1 MIKKAV
7 LAIGQDRF
15 FIACI
20 YCKGEVYM
28 KSGYIKIDSFSKGIA
43 LKTAQILKNLNA
55 KNIIIDLCDNPG
67 GVHDELMGLFNLF
80 APKGPVMKVNNSKTY
95 FSENKN
101 YGKYNLVIIVNKN
114 SASAAEA
121 FASTM
126 QELGAAVIIGEKTYG
141 KGTFS
146 RLAEEK
152 RHGGI
157 VMSKG
162 IYTTPSGRKIVG
174 RGVIPDIEIKDMDK
188 ALEFA
193 DGLFVTT
200 SLPNE

>member
-1 MIKKAV
+1 
-7 LAIGQDRF
+7 
-15 FIACI
+15 
-20 YCKGEVYM
+20 M
-28 KSGYIKIDSFSKGIA
+28 KVGYIKIEAFSKGTA
-43 LKTAQILKNLNA
+43 LKTAQFLKKLRTN
-55 KNIIIDLCDNPG
+55 NIIIDLCNNPG
-67 GVHDELMGLFNLF
+67 GAHDELMGFFNLF
-80 APKGPVMKVNNSKTY
+80 APKGPVMKVNNKKIY

-101 YGKYNLVIIVNKN
+101 FGKYNIVIIVNRN

-126 QELGAAVIIGEKTYG
+126 QERKAAIIIGEKTYG

-162 IYTTPSGRKIVG
+162 IYTTPAGREING
-174 RGVIPDIEIKDMDK
+174 RGVIPDIEINDMNK
-188 ALEFA
+188 AQEIA
-193 DGLFVTT
+193 EWLFCNKF
-200 SLPNE
+200 SAK